1 MSCDN
6 HDSGM
11 STVMAFLLGGAV
23 GGVLGLLYAPSSGE
37 ETRRRIKFYAEEA
50 ADKVVERMQ
59 QVREDA
65 DELCAK
71 VRDEFSEQK
80 ERLTS
85 ALDAGRR
92 ALYERSTRL
101 RRLWVGRGYFGVRK
115 ERQRG
120 QRS

>member
-1 MSCDN
+1 MSCE
-6 HDSGM
+6 HDGGM

-65 DELCAK
+65 DELCTK
-71 VRDEFSEQK
+71 VREELAEQK
-80 ERLTS
+80 ERLSS
-85 ALDAGRR
+85 ALDAGRQAFKDER
-92 ALYERSTRL
+92 EALE
-101 RRLWVGRGYFGVRK
+101 
-115 ERQRG
+115 ENA
-120 QRS
+120 